1 MKERAKLF
9 HRKFPDKTIAVTML
23 RKFYLKNKIRR
34 KKVRQEKYLP
44 PHIEANFRTRCQNLL
59 AILNEAKS
67 QHRTIVYLD
76 EVNFTKLSF
85 QNREWSGNNSNL
97 TVDQKDIYTG
107 YRSVIVAMT
116 EESGI
121 VKSSICPS
129 AVNGKT
135 FNIFLR
141 SLRQKYGRTPLALF
155 MDQL

>member
-9 HRKFPDKTIAVTML
+9 HRKFANKTIAVTML
-23 RKFYLKNKIRR
+23 RKFYLNNKIKR

-44 PHIEANFRTRCQNLL
+44 PHIEANFRTRCQNLVD
-59 AILNEAKS
+59 ILNEARS
-67 QHRTIVYLD
+67 QHKTIVYLD

-121 VKSSICPS
+121 VK
-129 AVNGKT
+129 
-135 FNIFLR
+135 
-141 SLRQKYGRTPLALF
+141 
-155 MDQL
+155 